1 MDEKI
6 RREEM
11 SDIDAMNAME
21 EIDRISTGEGA
32 DELNGVWSSAGP
44 RGISDG
50 VMNSMEQIP
59 PDEFEQGQPAEP
71 MRERR
76 GAGGGIWRAVGRIG
90 VPVLLAVA
98 LAATAVWGDG
108 QRALA
113 EGYKQS
119 SENMYRRAF
128 TELCDDMSN
137 MQTALGKLRVQRAN
151 RVSELR
157 RLLEFLVLNCLLH
170 SLLQAAAGNTCC
182 CLTIYGGFRVPA

>member
-6 RREEM
+6 RRKEM

-71 MRERR
+71 MHERR
-76 GAGGGIWRAVGRIG
+76 GGGGGPWPHPGAVLFRNRG
-90 VPVLLAVA
+90 L
-98 LAATAVWGDG
+98 GDYPESE
-108 QRALA
+108 R
-113 EGYKQS
+113 S
-119 SENMYRRAF
+119 SKDSGHRKR
-128 TELCDDMSN
+128 
-137 MQTALGKLRVQRAN
+137 
-151 RVSELR
+151 
-157 RLLEFLVLNCLLH
+157 
-170 SLLQAAAGNTCC
+170 
-182 CLTIYGGFRVPA
+182 

>member
-50 VMNSMEQIP
+50 VMDNMEQIP

-71 MRERR
+71 MHERR
-76 GAGGGIWRAVGRIG
+76 GGGGGIWRAVGQRPCGEMGKGPLPKAISR
-90 VPVLLAVA
+90 
-98 LAATAVWGDG
+98 AAKTCIAA
-108 QRALA
+108 R
-113 EGYKQS
+113 
-119 SENMYRRAF
+119 
-128 TELCDDMSN
+128 
-137 MQTALGKLRVQRAN
+137 LRSCA
-151 RVSELR
+151 
-157 RLLEFLVLNCLLH
+157 
-170 SLLQAAAGNTCC
+170 T
-182 CLTIYGGFRVPA
+182 T

>member
-32 DELNGVWSSAGP
+32 DELNGIWSSAGP

-50 VMNSMEQIP
+50 VMDNMEQIP

-71 MRERR
+71 MHERR
-76 GAGGGIWRAVGRIG
+76 GGGGGIWRAVGRIG

-108 QRALA
+108 QRVLA
-113 EGYKQS
+113 ESYKQS
-119 SENMYRRAF
+119 SENMYRRRCS
-128 TELCDDMSN
+128 THG
-137 MQTALGKLRVQRAN
+137 QW
-151 RVSELR
+151 
-157 RLLEFLVLNCLLH
+157 
-170 SLLQAAAGNTCC
+170 
-182 CLTIYGGFRVPA
+182 